1 MRRIGLQLYTL
12 RHAFAADPV
21 GALERIRQVGY
32 DEIEVAAPPETD
44 FAPLAARM
52 REIGLGSPSM
62 HVGLAEMMAQPG
74 KVLDAAK
81 VLGCRFI
88 VLPFVNPEGA
98 DWNGVVAELTAFAR
112 RARDA
117 GDFRV
122 AYHHHH
128 FEFDWARGLRPF
140 DVLVEESDPAL
151 IHFELDVYWLKRGG
165 EDPQAMI
172 ETLGARVKLLHLKDM
187 GVDGKFAD
195 VGSGTLDFPA
205 LIAAGRSVGVEHFF
219 VEHDAPPE
227 PGWSSVEAS
236 LRYLRG
242 LARA

>member
-1 MRRIGLQLYTL
+1 MKRIGLQLYTL
-12 RHAFAADPV
+12 RHAFAVDPI
-21 GALERIRQVGY
+21 GTLERIRQVGY
-32 DEIEVAAPPETD
+32 DSIEVAAPPETD

-52 REIGLGSPSM
+52 REIGLESPSM
-62 HVGLAEMMAQPG
+62 HVGLAEMTAQPG
-74 KVLDAAK
+74 RVLDAAQ

-98 DWNGVVAELTAFAR
+98 DWRAVVSELTAFAR

-117 GDFRV
+117 GDVRV

-128 FEFDWARGLRPF
+128 FEFDRSRGFRPF
-140 DVLVEESDPAL
+140 DVLLGESDPAL

-187 GVDGKFAD
+187 APDGKMAD

-227 PGWSSVEAS
+227 PYWPSVETS

-242 LARA
+242 LASA